1 MPKTS
6 HEFQNIQ
13 FFVSQLL
20 RISFYKKVFLFEKK
34 FFIYFYA
41 NYLIIFIGAQRPKSN
56 LVGHVYNSE
65 TLTVL
70 GTLYPEHVL
79 TKHYLPMP
87 MPVNYF
93 KIFITENIT
102 HVMLKSSPVLK
113 KPILYKSQW
122 NSMMI
127 RILTLF

>member
-1 MPKTS
+1 MSKYP
-6 HEFQNIQ
+6 I
-13 FFVSQLL
+13 FVSQLL
-20 RISFYKKVFLFEKK
+20 RISFYKKVFLLK
-34 FFIYFYA
+34 INYFYA
-41 NYLIIFIGAQRPKSN
+41 NDLIIFIGAQRPKSN

-87 MPVNYF
+87 MLVNYF

-113 KPILYKSQW
+113 KLILYKSQW
-122 NSMMI
+122 NSTMI
-127 RILTLF
+127 LILILF